1 MPALLDP
8 TLMMAAITVDD
19 LEKIRTGAE
28 NRYRQMT
35 RTEPDEDGVIRGY
48 GLDDSHP
55 GVLAQ
60 KAVAEGLRHLEHQA
74 ILQLQRAMRQHP
86 LGPWVKATVG
96 IGEKQGARL
105 LASIGDPYWNTLHNR
120 PRTVSELW
128 AYCGL
133 YVLHGS
139 HEEVDNQ
146 LDDAA
151 GYIIS
156 ARGEDDTHDAFGGT
170 AARRRKGQRA
180 NWSTEAKTRAYLC
193 AVSCMKNRNSPY
205 RAIYDARRAHTA
217 VTHTDWTD
225 GHSHNDALRITSK
238 AILKDLWRAAA
249 AIHGAHHYD
258 TGA

>member
-19 LEKIRTGAE
+19 LEKIRIGAE

-35 RTEPDEDGVIRGY
+35 RTEPDEDGIIRGY

-60 KAVAEGLRHLEHQA
+60 KAVAEGLKQLEHQA
-74 ILQLQRAMRQHP
+74 TLQLQRAMRKHS
-86 LGPWVKATVG
+86 LGSWVKTTVG

-133 YVLHGS
+133 HVIPNGQGIGDDQNSVAVGEHVSAQAGS
-139 HEEVDNQ
+139 DNQ
-146 LDDAA
+146 
-151 GYIIS
+151 I
-156 ARGEDDTHDAFGGT
+156 RTGGV
-170 AARRRKGQRA
+170 AARRRKGQQA

-193 AVSCMKNRNSPY
+193 AVSCMKNRNSAY
-205 RAIYDARRAHTA
+205 RSIYDARRAHTA
-217 VTHTDWTD
+217 VTHPDWTD
-225 GHSHNDALRITSK
+225 GHSHNDALRVTSK

-249 AIHGAHHYD
+249 AIHGADH
-258 TGA
+258 